1 MLGAQS
7 DVPMSRWASERH
19 FTRLLRAQVRLYEYL
34 PQILHT
40 KAVVADDVVY
50 MGSANL
56 DVRSL
61 RINFELLLRIP
72 APALAARLR
81 AEFEDDVERSREIQL
96 HPGVGAVPGGIR
108 HVRTWPTWSWH
119 ASIPTSRRASCSRCS
134 KLTLRP
140 FTVASRPN
148 P

>member
-1 MLGAQS
+1 MQIMLGAQS

-61 RINFELLLRIP
+61 RINFELLLRIQS
-72 APALAARLR
+72 PALAARLR
-81 AEFEDDVERSREIQL
+81 AEFEDDTGRAREIQL
-96 HPGVGAVPGGIR
+96 QSWRRG
-108 HVRTWPTWSWH
+108 RTWWH
-119 ASIPTSRRASCSRCS
+119 SARSYVAYQVLARLDPYVATR
-134 KLTLRP
+134 KLQSLQ
-140 FTVASRPN
+140 
-148 P
+148 